1 MSKIKGV
8 LRPKRASAKKKKP
21 DAHGDRFAKVIKQPT
36 AQRYRDA
43 LEQIASDTRGK
54 TAAQIAERHVHIAR
68 TALMPSYSQ
77 QEEA

>member
-1 MSKIKGV
+1 MGS
-8 LRPKRASAKKKKP
+8 LRASRSTKQKKP

-54 TAAQIAERHVHIAR
+54 TVAKQFADMKRGIEAREAA
-68 TALMPSYSQ
+68 
-77 QEEA
+77 